1 MINDLI
7 ASEPFSIWKYVDDS
21 TVSET
26 VLKGAQS
33 NIQLAADEVNLWSKS
48 NLFQLNCEKTKEL
61 VITYGC
67 SKPEDLFPPI
77 SIEEE
82 PIGVVTKTDLLGV
95 TINSKLSWDDH
106 ITKLVKKTT
115 RNIYF
120 LVQLKCARVPP
131 TELVLYYCACI
142 RSSLDYACPAFHHAL
157 PKYLCDELE
166 RVQKR
171 ALACIFPAI
180 HYHDALSRAKIKSID
195 EHHEELT
202 NRLFDK
208 ILRNP
213 TCKLNQLIPDGVGH
227 IEYDLRCQRTLHFPI
242 TKTQRFLN
250 SFIIS
255 SSNIYNALV

>member
-1 MINDLI
+1 MEMQCTDEWSNHELCRSAPFPKVIWWFSDGCALDLRFH
-7 ASEPFSIWKYVDDS
+7 SFHHLHLCPVM
-21 TVSET
+21 
-26 VLKGAQS
+26 
-33 NIQLAADEVNLWSKS
+33 S
-48 NLFQLNCEKTKEL
+48 NLYL
-61 VITYGC
+61 IYIYIYD
-67 SKPEDLFPPI
+67 SDPRSDP
-77 SIEEE
+77 
-82 PIGVVTKTDLLGV
+82 LL
-95 TINSKLSWDDH
+95 K
-106 ITKLVKKTT
+106 
-115 RNIYF
+115 R
-120 LVQLKCARVPP
+120 ARVPP

-157 PKYLCDELE
+157 PKYLRDELE
-166 RVQKR
+166 RVQKST
-171 ALACIFPAI
+171 LACIFPAI
-180 HYHDALSRAKIKSID
+180 HYHDVLSRAEIKSID

-227 IEYDLRCQRTLHFPI
+227 IEYDLRCQRTLNVPI